1 MPSVAELV
9 AVKQKVEQRFLSQP
23 GVTGIDVGYKEVGGE
38 LTDQIAVRVHVARKT
53 DDVPSADRV
62 PENLDGFVTDVVER
76 VYELQVASR
85 PVDMTVQ
92 ADTRHFSTLKGGV
105 SMGPS
110 RVIDGSVF
118 AGTLGAVVVDNA
130 TRAKAALT
138 NFHVAAVDSTFQT
151 GDRMVQPSLID
162 TGAAPQ
168 GEFGAILRATLS
180 AAVDGALIS
189 IDPGRAASCEI
200 DEIGPVRGTKK
211 ATLGMAVRKR
221 GRTTGLTHGSV
232 DGFSGSIQVD
242 YGDGL
247 GVHTLTNQVSIAADT
262 SRNALF
268 SDHGDSGSVIVDD
281 DGFVVAL
288 LFAGAG
294 SSTSANP
301 IAAVLSELNVS
312 MCVPGPQAAR
322 GGVPA
327 PHEKSVIKDVRD
339 HKEAVKDKELVKEL
353 TKDKELKEFTKDK
366 EIAKELTKEKDI
378 KEFSKDSVLD
388 NKTLKDAIDHIKPHE
403 LPPAG
408 PPGPGPLGGQT
419 SLEQRLGAVE
429 AQLAR
434 LGSFIEPQQRPDL
447 RGAALPGGPQPAQ
460 DGTEELRA
468 ELERQVADA
477 VAAKSEFDTPMA

>member
-9 AVKQKVEQRFLSQP
+9 AVKQRVEQQFLDQP
-23 GVTGIDVGYKEVGGE
+23 NVTGIDVGYKEVGGE

-53 DDVPSADRV
+53 DDIPSADRV
-62 PENLDGFVTDVVER
+62 PERIDGFVTDVVER

-85 PVDMTVQ
+85 PVDMTLQ
-92 ADTRHFSTLKGGV
+92 ADTRHVATLKGGV

-110 RVIDGSVF
+110 RVIGGFVF
-118 AGTLGAVVVDNA
+118 SGTLGAVVIDNA

-138 NFHVAAVDSTFQT
+138 NFHVAAVDSDFQV
-151 GDRMVQPSLID
+151 GDRMVQPSLGD
-162 TGAAPQ
+162 TGVAPQ
-168 GEFGAILRATLS
+168 GEFGALLRATLS
-180 AAVDGALIS
+180 TAVDGALIS
-189 IDPGRAASCEI
+189 IDPGRAASCEV

-232 DGFSGSIQVD
+232 DGVSGSVQVD

-247 GVHTLTNQVSIAADT
+247 GVRTLKNQVSIKADA

-294 SSTSANP
+294 DSTSANP
-301 IAAVLSELNVS
+301 IAAVLSELNIS
-312 MCVPGPQAAR
+312 MCTSGPQAAP
-322 GGVPA
+322 GVPA
-327 PHEKSVIKDVRD
+327 THLKSAIKDATD
-339 HKEAVKDKELVKEL
+339 HKEVIKEKELVKEL
-353 TKDKELKEFTKDK
+353 TKDKEFKEFIKDK
-366 EIAKELTKEKDI
+366 EIVKEL
-378 KEFSKDSVLD
+378 SKDTVLD
-388 NKTLKDAIDHIKPHE
+388 SKTLKDVIDN
-403 LPPAG
+403 LQQVPPPVG
-408 PPGPGPLGGQT
+408 PPHPGPLGGQS

-429 AQLAR
+429 AQLTR
-434 LGSFIEPQQRPDL
+434 LGSFIEPGQRPDL
-447 RGAALPGGPQPAQ
+447 RGAALSGAPQPAQ

-468 ELERQVADA
+468 ELERQVAEA

>member
-9 AVKQKVEQRFLSQP
+9 AVKQKVEQQFLDQP
-23 GVTGIDVGYKEVGGE
+23 NVTGIDVGYKEVGGE

-53 DDVPSADRV
+53 DDIPSADRV
-62 PENLDGFVTDVVER
+62 PERLEGFVTDVVER

-85 PVDMTVQ
+85 PVDMTAL
-92 ADTRHFSTLKGGV
+92 ADTRHVSTLKGGV

-118 AGTLGAVVVDNA
+118 AGTLGAIVVDNA
-130 TRAKAALT
+130 TQAKAALT
-138 NFHVAAVDSTFQT
+138 NFHVAAVDSTFEI

-162 TGAAPQ
+162 TGEAPQ
-168 GEFGAILRATLS
+168 GEFGALLRATLS
-180 AAVDGALIS
+180 TAVDGALIS
-189 IDPGRAASCEI
+189 IDPGRATSCEV
-200 DEIGPVRGTKK
+200 DGIGPVRGTKK
-211 ATLGMAVRKR
+211 AALGMSVRKR

-232 DGFSGSIQVD
+232 DGVSGSIQVD

-247 GVHTLTNQVSIAADT
+247 GVHTLKNQVSITADA
-262 SRNALF
+262 SRNAMF

-301 IAAVLSELNVS
+301 IASVLSELNIS
-312 MCVPGPQAAR
+312 MCTSALQAGR
-322 GGVPA
+322 GSPA
-327 PHEKSVIKDVRD
+327 EHVKPTIKDATDHKQVIK
-339 HKEAVKDKELVKEL
+339 EKELIKEL
-353 TKDKELKEFTKDK
+353 TKDKELKEFIKDK
-366 EIAKELTKEKDI
+366 EVVKELTKDA
-378 KEFSKDSVLD
+378 FPD
-388 NKTLKDAIDHIKPHE
+388 NKALKDAIDHIKPLE
-403 LPPAG
+403 RPPVV
-408 PPGPGPLGGQT
+408 PPGPGPLGGQS

-434 LGSFIEPQQRPDL
+434 LGSFIEPEQRPDL
-447 RGAALPGGPQPAQ
+447 SGAALSGAPQPAQ

-468 ELERQVADA
+468 ELERQVAEA
-477 VAAKSEFDTPMA
+477 VAAKTEFDTPMA